1 MRRYFRESVADR
13 SRRRGLRLSFVRLSH
28 AGRLLALLK
37 VFQARIAALFVV
49 SLPGR
54 KTASM
59 LPRDLA
65 MMASICL
72 VWAFNAIVSKIVIGD
87 LSIPPL
93 FYGFLRC
100 LIIAIVVFPWLLPMP
115 PQRLRLIAATFLI
128 GGGSF
133 AIYFVGLK
141 DATPSSAAI
150 VTQIGM
156 PITTL
161 LSVVMLG
168 ETIRWRRAL
177 GIILTFVGTM
187 IVMWDPGGFS
197 LSSGLGLIALSS
209 AGSSLGAILMKQV
222 KNVKPLQFQA
232 WGGLSAL
239 LPLGLASAVLETG
252 QLEKVSAGGWTF
264 AACLAFSALIVSVI
278 GHTAYY
284 ALIKRY
290 DANLI
295 SPLVLM
301 TPLFTV
307 VLGILLLG
315 DHFDMRMAIGGA
327 CTLLGVLIIALR
339 RNHVMPRAMLVRERA

>member
-1 MRRYFRESVADR
+1 
-13 SRRRGLRLSFVRLSH
+13 
-28 AGRLLALLK
+28 
-37 VFQARIAALFVV
+37 
-49 SLPGR
+49 
-54 KTASM
+54 M
-59 LPRDLA
+59 LPRDFA
-65 MMASICL
+65 IMASICL
-72 VWAFNAIVSKIVIGD
+72 VWAFNAIVSKVVIGD
-87 LSIPPL
+87 LAVPPL

-100 LIIAIVVFPWLLPMP
+100 LIIVVVVFPWLLPMP

-141 DATPSSAAI
+141 NATPSSAAI

-168 ETIRWRRAL
+168 ETIKWRRAL
-177 GIILTFVGTM
+177 GIVLTFTGTM

-197 LSSGLGLIALSS
+197 LSSGLGLIAVSS

-222 KNVKPLQFQA
+222 KNVRPLQFQA
-232 WGGLSAL
+232 WGGLSAVM
-239 LPLGLASAVLETG
+239 PLALASAFLETR
-252 QLEKVSAGGWTF
+252 QVELVLAGGWAF
-264 AACLAFSALIVSVI
+264 VACLAFSALIVSVV

-307 VLGILLLG
+307 ILGIVLLG
-315 DHFDMRMAIGGA
+315 DHFDLRMAIGSVV
-327 CTLLGVLIIALR
+327 TLSGVMIIALR